1 MKKRRIRWKNVIL
14 LFVFILFL
22 IIFIYSLIQVVKW
35 NFDSKKT
42 KDEISEINETTMIKE
57 IEDNDNTEIL
67 GEEDMDES
75 NPYWD
80 YIKMNLIDVDFNDL
94 KIKNKNTVGWI
105 NVNGTNINYPY
116 VQYKDNNYYLTHSFD
131 NSYSDAGWV
140 YLDYRNNPSSFDKNN
155 IIYAHG
161 RMDKTMFGSLRK
173 ILTNG
178 WLDDINNYVVRMSNE
193 RENTLWQVFSVY
205 RIPTT
210 NDYIKVSFNNDE
222 EYSNFI
228 DLIVNRS
235 QYDFNT
241 YVGIK
246 DKILTLSTCYNDD
259 EKVVLHAKLIKR
271 EIKSH

>member
-193 RENTLWQVFSVY
+193 KENTLWQVFSVY